1 MSTQIDKRNRTDTID
16 SIDVPVN
23 SGDVKTSLKF
33 RLMRHVL
40 LPLAL
45 VWLLGTMLSTA
56 IANYFVQQAFDRSLL
71 DDAYMVAG
79 HVKLKAGHTTGLDFN
94 ISPTE
99 LQSLLFDQSESVAF
113 ALFREDGSLLAGHPG
128 LTTPSVIRSSGN
140 SIEFE
145 NIVFQGSTMRAVVL
159 RQEQPATFTV
169 VIAQTAL
176 SRTQLLKN
184 LLAYTLIPELLLLVL
199 IGAWLRWIIG
209 KDLQPLT
216 ELMQLV
222 QTRKGSDFS
231 PLQVNTSTRDLEN
244 LGNAVNAM
252 LGRIE
257 AGLKAQKEFT
267 GNVAHE
273 LRTPLAGIRA
283 LAEYG
288 LESSQTNLLQSQ
300 LRKIRESSIRASHLT
315 DQLLALAIADE
326 ADIEMKAE
334 WVSLNEL
341 ITSAIVARS
350 AIAREMNID
359 LGATG
364 IESDCPVWGSQ
375 VLIEGLLNNLLDNA
389 MRYGQPVNGG
399 AQEVTVSVMRTADGV
414 NMKVSDNGPG
424 IAMEDR
430 EKILKR
436 GVKGANNDGSNKGMG
451 LGLSIVKRY
460 AELLDAQFWLE
471 NSTKGPGLEAHVI
484 FKFQNEVSSLAN

>member
-1 MSTQIDKRNRTDTID
+1 MNE
-16 SIDVPVN
+16 VPLTPI
-23 SGDVKTSLKF
+23 DVKTSLKF

-40 LPLAL
+40 LPLGL
-45 VWLLGTMLSTA
+45 VWLVGTILSA
-56 IANYFVQQAFDRSLL
+56 GIANYFVQQAFDRSLL

-79 HVKLKAGHTTGLDFN
+79 HVKLKTAQVTALDFN
-94 ISPTE
+94 ISPSE

-128 LTTPSVIRSSGN
+128 LTTSSVAQNSGGT
-140 SIEFE
+140 IEFE
-145 NIVFQGSTMRAVVL
+145 NIVFQGNKMRAVAL
-159 RQEQPATFTV
+159 RQELPAKFTAV
-169 VIAQTAL
+169 VAQTAL

-184 LLAYTLIPELLLLVL
+184 LLAYTVIPELLLLL
-199 IGAWLRWIIG
+199 AIGAWLRWIIG

-216 ELMQLV
+216 QLMQVV

-231 PLQVNTSTRDLEN
+231 PLNVNASTSDLEN
-244 LGNAVNAM
+244 LGAAVNAM
-252 LGRIE
+252 LRRIE
-257 AGLKAQKEFT
+257 AGLRAQKEFT

-288 LESSQTNLLQSQ
+288 LEHSQIDLLQSQ
-300 LRKIRESSIRASHLT
+300 LKKIRDSSIRASHLT

-326 ADIEMKAE
+326 AGIEMKAE
-334 WVSLNEL
+334 FVPLNEL
-341 ITSAIVARS
+341 ITTAILHRN

-364 IESDCPVWGSQ
+364 IETECSAWGSQ

-389 MRYGQPVNGG
+389 IRYGKPNTGEV
-399 AQEVTVSVMRTADGV
+399 QEVTVAL
-414 NMKVSDNGPG
+414 MKSPNGIEMTVSDNGPG
-424 IAMEDR
+424 IAKDDR

-436 GVKGANNDGSNKGMG
+436 GVQGANNEGSNQGLG
-451 LGLSIVKRY
+451 LGLSIVTRY
-460 AELLDAQFWLE
+460 AELLGAEFWLE
-471 NSTKGPGLEAHVI
+471 NSQNGRGLEAHVV
-484 FKFQNEVSSLAN
+484 FKAQNEPSSPAN